1 MEVITFC
8 KGVRNFYNEGK
19 GGREGGNGVEWL
31 HLIVDAV
38 REHGYISLF
47 LFLSIGLFTFPVP
60 NEVLLIASGFLA
72 TTSLLEPVFTYCIV
86 YLSILVHGTTLYL
99 IGKFV
104 SMRAF
109 FLTRKSTSIWYRL
122 ANRGREIIDRYG
134 LKAACFSYFFPFV
147 RHAVPFT
154 IGLSRHSF
162 PLFAFTS
169 YSSALIWMS
178 IYFFIGFYF
187 GRTIPD
193 WESFVEQ
200 IILTLVILG
209 SLFIFLQWWRRK
221 RKRLQELDH

>member
-1 MEVITFC
+1 
-8 KGVRNFYNEGK
+8 
-19 GGREGGNGVEWL
+19 
-31 HLIVDAV
+31 
-38 REHGYISLF
+38 
-47 LFLSIGLFTFPVP
+47 
-60 NEVLLIASGFLA
+60 
-72 TTSLLEPVFTYCIV
+72 
-86 YLSILVHGTTLYL
+86 
-99 IGKFV
+99 
-104 SMRAF
+104 MRAF

-193 WESFVEQ
+193 WERTPVEQ

-221 RKRLQELDH
+221 RKRLRELDH